1 MTQSTRVSTL
11 VLVSSRFKRT
21 FSCAYAYACVVR
33 LNQPSMLFFFSCLNA
48 LRACVYIYIQL
59 LSYFRAPT
67 LWFIDVTIA
76 TCHVR
81 YTFLSLCQFFS
92 RENGQNTKILRM
104 IRKLPPTV
112 TRRAKH
118 WYCFS
123 YKPIN
128 QFFYSSSC
136 FARLTPAVICPIR
149 FLTARLIWHDYSF
162 SCLAQQVW
170 DLKNMRSPLT
180 TISSDSAI
188 NRSAVYQLEVLLYCC
203 SPQFF
208 WSAVS
213 SIWR

>member
-1 MTQSTRVSTL
+1 MLFCQGWFTHISSKTYSVSCNLIGQFTEVTHHFVNVVLSRLVHTYDAKHKRKYKHKEKDVWTGMTQSTRASTL
-11 VLVSSRFKRT
+11 VLVSSRFKRI

-81 YTFLSLCQFFS
+81 YTFLSLCQFCS

-118 WYCFS
+118 
-123 YKPIN
+123 
-128 QFFYSSSC
+128 
-136 FARLTPAVICPIR
+136 
-149 FLTARLIWHDYSF
+149 
-162 SCLAQQVW
+162 
-170 DLKNMRSPLT
+170 
-180 TISSDSAI
+180 
-188 NRSAVYQLEVLLYCC
+188 
-203 SPQFF
+203 
-208 WSAVS
+208 
-213 SIWR
+213 